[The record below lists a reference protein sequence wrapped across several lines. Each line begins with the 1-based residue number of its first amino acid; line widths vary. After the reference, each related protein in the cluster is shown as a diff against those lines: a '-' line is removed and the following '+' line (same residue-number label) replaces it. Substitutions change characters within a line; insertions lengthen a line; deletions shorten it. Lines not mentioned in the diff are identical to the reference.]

1 MKSDH
6 VTNHNRYHD
15 ERTRFDR
22 GLLLFAHEFTHAWT
36 AHLSYLRDGS
46 RGPLFGKYRQCQ
58 WRTDL
63 HIPAAF
69 PWRQDDP
76 GPRSLMGGRYWR
88 DNGDGTFTPLDG
100 YWGGGHS
107 WLDLYAT
114 GLAEVNEVPD
124 MFVLRNLQP
133 PRSDLLD
140 LHKQYRDRVVER
152 WSHITGGR
160 PQITT
165 PRPLRPFRSR
175 NRSRH
180 SIYHSEM
187 RL

>member
-1 MKSDH
+1 MPGPP
-6 VTNHNRYHD
+6 T
-15 ERTRFDR
+15 
-22 GLLLFAHEFTHAWT
+22 
-36 AHLSYLRDGS
+36 LSYLRDGS

-76 GPRSLMGGRYWR
+76 GPRSLMGGRY
-88 DNGDGTFTPLDG
+88 DGTFTPLDG

-133 PRSDLLD
+133 VNGGDRWGPHTGNREIVSIQQVVAAEGPREPAASA
-140 LHKQYRDRVVER
+140 
-152 WSHITGGR
+152 
-160 PQITT
+160 
-165 PRPLRPFRSR
+165 PLGACPPHDGATRAVSPSGVCGVG
-175 NRSRH
+175 
-180 SIYHSEM
+180 
-187 RL
+187 L